1 MTQILGFVSVIPNV
15 DWLKDVW
22 LYQFPSTFLMDD
34 WSILDHLLASDLSTV
49 CHSHVQNMCLLLLQH
64 RCSIHCSLIDCN
76 CNCKHVSDFLFP
88 DPLELM
94 HVKMVAE
101 KENNQNKRLPTAD
114 PPTTLVSHFLKHR
127 LWWPAI
133 SLKIVLAFSPNFPC
147 AKIYCHAWGG
157 FVRQDRSYPPDTAL
171 SLGQQLKYLDV

>member
-1 MTQILGFVSVIPNV
+1 VTQILGFVSVIPNV

-114 PPTTLVSHFLKHR
+114 PQLLLLVIFWSTGYDGQLFL
-127 LWWPAI
+127 WT
-133 SLKIVLAFSPNFPC
+133 FSPNFPC